1 MDKVK
6 RKMCEQSG
14 DVNVKLESIKRNPKR
29 VLELKSTIIEVKK
42 ITRDSNSYLNRQ
54 KKEKENL
61 EIRTVKSIESE

>member
-14 DVNVKLESIKRNPKR
+14 DVNVKIESIKRNPKR
-29 VLELKSTIIEVKK
+29 VLELKSAIIEVKK